1 MQNKQLEK
9 VFNRHKLDIVPIFT
23 KHLYLFLAKRKD
35 SGPEN
40 RIIEDLAAA
49 DRNVA
54 TTPEGTAYLRHRRLS
69 ELAEPGR
76 RSSKGMSISSPAT
89 PPPAGDLNISDLVKE
104 VSTPHRDLLYNV
116 LKEMQSKE
124 TPESQRIRK
133 LVATPGAQTKTP
145 PTPKI
150 PGKTFLLKLTWNFS
164 HNLQFSFNMQTS
176 FKHQKFGKD
185 VLLSWIHTTY
195 HRPEVENRVP

>member
-1 MQNKQLEK
+1 
-9 VFNRHKLDIVPIFT
+9 
-23 KHLYLFLAKRKD
+23 
-35 SGPEN
+35 
-40 RIIEDLAAA
+40 
-49 DRNVA
+49 
-54 TTPEGTAYLRHRRLS
+54 
-69 ELAEPGR
+69 
-76 RSSKGMSISSPAT
+76 MSISSPAT

-150 PGKTFLLKLTWNFS
+150 PGKTFLLKLT
-164 HNLQFSFNMQTS
+164 
-176 FKHQKFGKD
+176 
-185 VLLSWIHTTY
+185 
-195 HRPEVENRVP
+195 